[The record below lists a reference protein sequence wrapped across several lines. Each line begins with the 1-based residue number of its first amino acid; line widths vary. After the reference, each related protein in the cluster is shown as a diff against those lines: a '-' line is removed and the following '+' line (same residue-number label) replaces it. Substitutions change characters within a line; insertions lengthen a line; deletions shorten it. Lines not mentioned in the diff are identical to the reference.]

1 MNNSTLNSKITPQLR
16 VRLDLKAGES
26 IEQCTKNVQ
35 TWQKDFTEKYN
46 ESIQNGYYPPFPNP
60 LAW

>member
-1 MNNSTLNSKITPQLR
+1 MEQSNETEKNVLQLR
-16 VRLDLKAGES
+16 VRLNLKAGQS

-46 ESIQNGYYPPFPNP
+46 YSVKNGYYPPFPNP
-60 LAW
+60 LA

>member
-1 MNNSTLNSKITPQLR
+1 MEQLHTPVKHAQQLR
-16 VRLDLKAGES
+16 VRLNLKAGES

-60 LAW
+60 LA